1 MQEIMQSIVFVAAA
15 ILHGI
20 TGMGFPMLGTTALAF
35 IMPLSKVVALVA
47 LPSLLMSLLV
57 LCSNNKKGFWQEIV
71 YYLKTYKLLAIG
83 SVVGSILGVKLLL
96 ILPVSWLLL
105 LMAII
110 TLYYSVNGILNVC
123 AKAKNI
129 QVVANNKNMVLFGF
143 LAGIIGGSTN
153 AMSPILLIFLLS
165 ETENKNRIVKSS
177 NLCYLLA
184 KIVQI
189 YMLRDQYW
197 LLNKSEY
204 GLIFLLS
211 VLSVIGLYVGIRLRT
226 KISPNFFKMLIFI
239 VLLVLALKIGH
250 SGLIK
255 LYSLLNALTPY

>member
-211 VLSVIGLYVGIRLRT
+211 VLFVIGLYVGIRLRT

-255 LYSLLNALTPY
+255 L

>member
-1 MQEIMQSIVFVAAA
+1 M
-15 ILHGI
+15 
-20 TGMGFPMLGTTALAF
+20 
-35 IMPLSKVVALVA
+35 
-47 LPSLLMSLLV
+47 V

-83 SVVGSILGVKLLL
+83 SVVGSIFGVKLLL

-255 LYSLLNALTPY
+255 L

>member
-20 TGMGFPMLGTTALAF
+20 TGMGFPMIGTTALAF

-255 LYSLLNALTPY
+255 L

>member
-1 MQEIMQSIVFVAAA
+1 MQEIIQSIVFIAAA

-35 IMPLSKVVALVA
+35 NMPLSKVVALVA

-83 SVVGSILGVKLLL
+83 SVVGSIFGVKLLL

-204 GLIFLLS
+204 GLISLLS

-255 LYSLLNALTPY
+255 L

>member
-35 IMPLSKVVALVA
+35 NMPLSKVVALVA

-129 QVVANNKNMVLFGF
+129 QVVANNKNMILFGF

-211 VLSVIGLYVGIRLRT
+211 VLSVIGLYVGIWLRT

-255 LYSLLNALTPY
+255 L

>member
-35 IMPLSKVVALVA
+35 NMPLSKVVALVA

-110 TLYYSVNGILNVC
+110 TLYYFVNGILNVC

-129 QVVANNKNMVLFGF
+129 QVVANNKNMILFGF

-255 LYSLLNALTPY
+255 L

>member
-153 AMSPILLIFLLS
+153 AMSPILLIFLLR

-255 LYSLLNALTPY
+255 L

>member
-129 QVVANNKNMVLFGF
+129 QVVANNKNMILFGF

-255 LYSLLNALTPY
+255 L

>member
-1 MQEIMQSIVFVAAA
+1 MQEIIQSIVFIAAA

-57 LCSNNKKGFWQEIV
+57 LCSNNKKGFYQEIV

-96 ILPVSWLLL
+96 ILPVSWLFL

-165 ETENKNRIVKSS
+165 ETEDKNRIAKAS

-189 YMLRDQYW
+189 YMLKDQYL

-211 VLSVIGLYVGIRLRT
+211 VLSVIGLYVGIWLRT

-255 LYSLLNALTPY
+255 L

>member
-35 IMPLSKVVALVA
+35 NMPLSKVVALVA

-83 SVVGSILGVKLLL
+83 SVVVSILGVKLLL

-255 LYSLLNALTPY
+255 L

>member
-20 TGMGFPMLGTTALAF
+20 AGMGFPMLGTTALAF

-226 KISPNFFKMLIFI
+226 KISPNF
-239 VLLVLALKIGH
+239 LKC
-250 SGLIK
+250 
-255 LYSLLNALTPY
+255 

>member
-35 IMPLSKVVALVA
+35 NMPLSKVVALVA

-83 SVVGSILGVKLLL
+83 SVVGSIFGVKLLL

-204 GLIFLLS
+204 GLIFLLP

-255 LYSLLNALTPY
+255 L

>member
-1 MQEIMQSIVFVAAA
+1 MQEIIQSIVFIAAA

-20 TGMGFPMLGTTALAF
+20 TGMGFPMLGTTVLAF
-35 IMPLSKVVALVA
+35 NMPLSKVVALVA

-83 SVVGSILGVKLLL
+83 SVVGSIFGVKLLL

-255 LYSLLNALTPY
+255 L

>member
-129 QVVANNKNMVLFGF
+129 QVVANNKNMVLLGF

-255 LYSLLNALTPY
+255 L

>member
-153 AMSPILLIFLLS
+153 AMSPILLIFLLG

-255 LYSLLNALTPY
+255 L

>member
-35 IMPLSKVVALVA
+35 NMPLSKVVALVA

-83 SVVGSILGVKLLL
+83 SVVGSIFGVKLLL

-204 GLIFLLS
+204 SLIFLLS

-255 LYSLLNALTPY
+255 L

>member
-211 VLSVIGLYVGIRLRT
+211 VLSVIGLYVGIQLRT

-255 LYSLLNALTPY
+255 L

>member
-1 MQEIMQSIVFVAAA
+1 
-15 ILHGI
+15 
-20 TGMGFPMLGTTALAF
+20 
-35 IMPLSKVVALVA
+35 
-47 LPSLLMSLLV
+47 
-57 LCSNNKKGFWQEIV
+57 
-71 YYLKTYKLLAIG
+71 
-83 SVVGSILGVKLLL
+83 
-96 ILPVSWLLL
+96 
-105 LMAII
+105 MAII

-143 LAGIIGGSTN
+143 LAGVIGGSTN

-165 ETENKNRIVKSS
+165 ETEDKNRIAKAS

-189 YMLRDQYW
+189 YMLKDQYW

-211 VLSVIGLYVGIRLRT
+211 VLSIIGLYAGIWLRA

-255 LYSLLNALTPY
+255 L

>member
-211 VLSVIGLYVGIRLRT
+211 VLSVIGLYIGIRLRT

-255 LYSLLNALTPY
+255 L

>member
-96 ILPVSWLLL
+96 IPPVSWLLL

-255 LYSLLNALTPY
+255 L

>member
-1 MQEIMQSIVFVAAA
+1 MQEIIQSIVFIAAA

-57 LCSNNKKGFWQEIV
+57 LCSNNKKGFYQEIV

-96 ILPVSWLLL
+96 ILPVSWLFL

-143 LAGIIGGSTN
+143 LAGVIGGSTN

-165 ETENKNRIVKSS
+165 ETEDKNRIAKAS

-189 YMLRDQYW
+189 YMLKDQYL

-211 VLSVIGLYVGIRLRT
+211 ILSIIGLYVGIWLRA

-255 LYSLLNALTPY
+255 L

>member
-1 MQEIMQSIVFVAAA
+1 
-15 ILHGI
+15 
-20 TGMGFPMLGTTALAF
+20 
-35 IMPLSKVVALVA
+35 
-47 LPSLLMSLLV
+47 LLMSLLV

-83 SVVGSILGVKLLL
+83 SVVGSIFGVKLLL

-255 LYSLLNALTPY
+255 L

>member
-189 YMLRDQYW
+189 YMLRDRYW

-255 LYSLLNALTPY
+255 L

>member
-110 TLYYSVNGILNVC
+110 TLYYSVNGMLNVC

-255 LYSLLNALTPY
+255 L

>member
-35 IMPLSKVVALVA
+35 NMPLSKVVALVA
-47 LPSLLMSLLV
+47 LLSLLMSLLV

-255 LYSLLNALTPY
+255 L

>member
-35 IMPLSKVVALVA
+35 NMPLSKVVALVA

-83 SVVGSILGVKLLL
+83 SVVGSIFGVKLLL

-226 KISPNFFKMLIFI
+226 KISQNFFKMLIFI

-255 LYSLLNALTPY
+255 L

>member
-1 MQEIMQSIVFVAAA
+1 MQEIMQSIVFIAAA

-57 LCSNNKKGFWQEIV
+57 LCSNNKKGFYQEIV

-96 ILPVSWLLL
+96 ILPVSWLFL

-165 ETENKNRIVKSS
+165 ETEDKNRIAKAS

-189 YMLRDQYW
+189 YMLKDQYL

-211 VLSVIGLYVGIRLRT
+211 VLSVIGLYVGIWLRT

-255 LYSLLNALTPY
+255 L

>member
-204 GLIFLLS
+204 SLIFLLS

-255 LYSLLNALTPY
+255 L

>member
-57 LCSNNKKGFWQEIV
+57 LCNNNKKGFWQEIV

-255 LYSLLNALTPY
+255 L

>member
-35 IMPLSKVVALVA
+35 IMPLSKVVTLVA

-255 LYSLLNALTPY
+255 L

>member
-110 TLYYSVNGILNVC
+110 ILYYSVNGILNVC

-255 LYSLLNALTPY
+255 L

>member
-239 VLLVLALKIGH
+239 VLFVLALKIGH

-255 LYSLLNALTPY
+255 L

>member
-35 IMPLSKVVALVA
+35 NMPLSKVVALVA

-83 SVVGSILGVKLLL
+83 SVVGSIFGVKLLL

-211 VLSVIGLYVGIRLRT
+211 VLSVIGLYVGIWLRT

-255 LYSLLNALTPY
+255 L

>member
-226 KISPNFFKMLIFI
+226 KISLNFFKMLIFI

-255 LYSLLNALTPY
+255 L